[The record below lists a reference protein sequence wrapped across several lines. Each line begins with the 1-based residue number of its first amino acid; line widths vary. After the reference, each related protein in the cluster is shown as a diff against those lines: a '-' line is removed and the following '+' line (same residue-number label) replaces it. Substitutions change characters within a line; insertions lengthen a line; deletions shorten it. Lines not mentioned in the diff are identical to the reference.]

1 MITKRKTG
9 SKETIKRG
17 GTVAESKDA
26 ELRRLKR
33 ENKKLRK
40 TIDDV
45 WGVLNIVD
53 ATASPNEM
61 YAGIDLACNYIMD
74 DLPDVYYYDED
85 TATSEPTVA
94 MMESAKKRTNKKIA
108 EELGVSESEI
118 SGVGVESFM
127 TACRKVVAAQFGL
140 EKVPD
145 GVMSPENYEAR
156 VAYNFVLMFLYAAQS
171 PYSPKDEAQRYI
183 DAMKRLKAGMP
194 KKTRQPGADVQ
205 LALDMIKTGHT
216 MYAIFPAAIKNY
228 GSLSPHAKREA
239 RKKLRGR
246 VSSLRRTRAR
256 RAGVK
261 K

>member
-1 MITKRKTG
+1 MITKKKTG
-9 SKETIKRG
+9 SKGTIKRG
-17 GTVAESKDA
+17 GIVAESKDA

-45 WGVLNIVD
+45 WGVLNVVD
-53 ATASPNEM
+53 ATATPNEM
-61 YAGIDLACNYIMD
+61 YGGIDLACNYIMD

-85 TATSEPTVA
+85 AATPEPSIA

-127 TACRKVVAAQFGL
+127 TAWRKVVAAQFGL

-145 GVMSPENYEAR
+145 GRVSPENYEAR
-156 VAYNFVLMFLYAAQS
+156 VAYNFIQMFLYAAQS
-171 PYSPKDEAQRYI
+171 PYSTKDEAQRYI
-183 DAMKRLKAGMP
+183 DAMKRLKASIP
-194 KKTRQPGADVQ
+194 RKTRQPGADVQ

-216 MYAIFPAAIKNY
+216 MYAIFPAAIRDY
-228 GSLSPHAKREA
+228 GRLSSPDKKAA

-246 VSSLRRTRAR
+246 VSSLRRIRAR